1 MMCGVGAIV
10 SVLCHPTPPLLLCA
24 VLLAQRSFVLLRK
37 FASSENV
44 GPVHIPAG
52 ARQYKERRVVARRVL
67 LPRQR
72 DPGEQRGCQRG
83 GGAQGRPWTDVAV
96 RETTLREMCRDS
108 PQPPSPYPNR
118 GASGMWLVTA
128 GPGGTVSCSEP
139 IRHASQVLSAP
150 WRTRAGCW
158 RSFHRPRRPQKRLPQ
173 RLPPAPAAALSR
185 LVCRAT
191 MACLRAL
198 LLVLAIGIAHGAS
211 AVESGGSGAAPTALP
226 NDTATQRTH
235 NSEKPTTGS
244 VLPKFEV
251 CAASSFAA
259 IVAPCPSAAFPRA
272 FHLCTRS
279 PRHAVENP

>member
-37 FASSENV
+37 FASSEDV

-67 LPRQR
+67 IPRQR
-72 DPGEQRGCQRG
+72 DPGEQRGWQRG
-83 GGAQGRPWTDVAV
+83 GGAQGRAWTDVAV

-108 PQPPSPYPNR
+108 PQPPSPYPDR

-158 RSFHRPRRPQKRLPQ
+158 EVS
-173 RLPPAPAAALSR
+173 PPTAPAKTAP
-185 LVCRAT
+185 AT
-191 MACLRAL
+191 SPA
-198 LLVLAIGIAHGAS
+198 
-211 AVESGGSGAAPTALP
+211 
-226 NDTATQRTH
+226 RTGRCFV
-235 NSEKPTTGS
+235 PPG
-244 VLPKFEV
+244 L
-251 CAASSFAA
+251 
-259 IVAPCPSAAFPRA
+259 
-272 FHLCTRS
+272 
-279 PRHAVENP
+279 